1 MTRNIIRR
9 LVCALFFLAAVNLL
23 QAQGTAFTYQG
34 QLNDGGSPAGG
45 RYDLNFTLYGSTN
58 LAATALANPITNS
71 AVTVTNGLFTTTLDF
86 GPGIFTGTNIWLG
99 IAVRT
104 NGGTGFTALSPRQ
117 PLLPTPYAIFAN
129 TASNLLGMLPSSQLS
144 GAVPS
149 SQISGTYSAPVT
161 FSNSANSFI
170 GIFTG
175 NGASVSNLDASQL
188 TSGTVADA
196 RLSTNVALLNANQK
210 FTGSNLFTGLNTFT
224 GTNTFTGVNIFT
236 NAGNSFRGSF
246 FGNGLVGWIPT
257 NGTAVQAASDT
268 GYLLASP
275 ALTTVTLPAS
285 PSVGDIVRISGAG
298 TGGWLV
304 KENSG
309 QFIFGNFAS
318 YRNSVLGTLPIYGS
332 SSTGFSDVAAS
343 ADGTQMYAVGTAIV
357 GVYASADSGQTWNPV
372 GGLSGYWTSVACS
385 ANGKIAYALSS
396 AGGTIQMSS
405 NFGATWTASTY
416 SATAGNFIGC
426 TADGSKVFTANIA
439 CSGNGTYLA
448 ELSGGAILLS
458 TNSGANFNIS
468 VSGPTTGLSC
478 VAASSDCTKLV
489 AGKNGGQ
496 LYASANAGATWTPL
510 TTASPNQAWTGAWM
524 SPDGSKVAATT
535 GNSGSLN
542 GGIFYD
548 SVSIQPNTVST
559 NSTIGSSQGSSV
571 ELQYIGSGSFM
582 PVSATGILWAN

>member
-1 MTRNIIRR
+1 MKRNVSVR
-9 LVCALFFLAAVNLL
+9 LICISILFATVNLL
-23 QAQGTAFTYQG
+23 RAQGTAFTYQG
-34 QLNDGGSPAGG
+34 QLDEGGSPASGS
-45 RYDLNFTLYGSTN
+45 YDFTFALYNTSNLSITN
-58 LAATALANPITNS
+58 VAGPITNS
-71 AVTVTNGLFTTTLDF
+71 AVVVTNGLFTTTLDF
-86 GPGIFTGTNIWLG
+86 GSGIFTGTNYWLG

-104 NGGTGFTALSPRQ
+104 NGGTQFTGLSPRQ
-117 PLLPTPYAIFAN
+117 PLLPVPYAIFAT
-129 TASNLLGMLPSSQLS
+129 TASNLSGTLPSSQLS
-144 GAVPS
+144 GALPS
-149 SQISGTYSAPVT
+149 SQISGTYSSAVT

-170 GIFTG
+170 GVFTG
-175 NGASVSNLDASQL
+175 NFTGTGSSLSNLNASQL
-188 TSGTVADA
+188 TTGTVADA
-196 RLSTNVALLNANQK
+196 RLSSNVALLNTNQT
-210 FTGSNLFTGLNTFT
+210 FTGFNTFT
-224 GTNTFTGVNIFT
+224 GTNNLTGVNIFT
-236 NAGNSFRGSF
+236 NMGNNFHGSF

-257 NGTAVQAASDT
+257 NATALQAVSDT
-268 GYLLASP
+268 GYLLTSP
-275 ALTTVTLPAS
+275 GLVTVTLPPTPNVS
-285 PSVGDIVRISGAG
+285 DIVRISGAG
-298 TGGWLV
+298 AGGWLV
-304 KENSG
+304 KENTG
-309 QFIFGNFAS
+309 QFIYGNFAS

-372 GGLSGYWTSVACS
+372 GGLSGSWSSVACS

-416 SATAGNFIGC
+416 SATAGSFIGC
-426 TADGSKVFTANIA
+426 TADGSKVFTGNIA

-448 ELSGGAILLS
+448 GLSGGSILLS

-468 VSGPTTGLSC
+468 VTGPTTGLSC

-510 TTASPNQAWTGAWM
+510 TTASPNQAWSGAWM
-524 SPDGSKVAATT
+524 SPDGSKLAATT
-535 GNSGSLN
+535 LNSGSVN

-582 PVSATGILWAN
+582 PVSSTGILWAN